1 MKPKQLLA
9 RSLALSGLLACLAAP
24 ALAAAAATATG
35 VFAPVRGVSEVP
47 GAPGLAPG
55 MHAEGRGT
63 WRGPDVGL
71 GRLRASTPVAG
82 GPTFLVDASLAR
94 IVPMGPHQ
102 PGAEGTL
109 WGELLVIDPDAGAQA
124 VANVVGQWMQEEDG
138 RGAFLGHILLA
149 TGDPR
154 EPVLAVGRVV
164 GTFRTPPPDSG
175 RRQVGLADLRW
186 SVAY

>member
-1 MKPKQLLA
+1 MG
-9 RSLALSGLLACLAAP
+9 SG
-24 ALAAAAATATG
+24 
-35 VFAPVRGVSEVP
+35 
-47 GAPGLAPG
+47 
-55 MHAEGRGT
+55 
-63 WRGPDVGL
+63 
-71 GRLRASTPVAG
+71 GRL
-82 GPTFLVDASLAR
+82 
-94 IVPMGPHQ
+94 
-102 PGAEGTL
+102 
-109 WGELLVIDPDAGAQA
+109 LLLIGFFERFQLRPLCRLYFDAGAQA